1 MTSSINCKRSTWLR
15 RASAL
20 LALLAATA
28 TAGSGQPER
37 GRGGDI
43 EQAWLRLAPALSPL
57 DPEAL
62 RERTDEAIAVAQ
74 KQEVRRLTPFALA
87 LVAAARTQT
96 PARAQV
102 VLAQALRLDADSP
115 EVAFSLATVQ
125 LRRGMT
131 STGLGTLMAALAN
144 LVHDSRLR
152 SLVPPSA
159 LLAAVATVLGLL
171 VLWSLLAI
179 RSVFAR
185 LWHDLEELG
194 GSLRLTS
201 SSLLLAIFVVGLPIF
216 ISFDPAWL
224 LLWMFAICWA
234 YFSLGRK
241 LVGLAA
247 MLFVAAAPTL
257 VEVAL
262 RDLTHPPNPILQ
274 AADALANGRY
284 EPQTIEAVSTLS
296 DVFGDDATYH
306 RLAGDSFRQY
316 GLLESAAAS
325 YREGLRLAPRD
336 GALMLDLGT
345 VSYLDG
351 DYNAAVQWFQSARNA
366 GFDPLVVSYDL
377 SFAFSQTYRFRESD
391 EMKAAARRIDEPR
404 LAALVA
410 GREGRQILPLVTSAE
425 AEALV
430 QRKDPLVLINRSLAP
445 PPLARERTMDHPL
458 TIGTLLALLLAI
470 GHYLIRQHT
479 TGLAS
484 ACLKCGRPF
493 CHRCK
498 LSHESQ
504 TYCTQCI
511 NIFLKKDSVALGT
524 QMAKRRRM
532 RQRQRFLAIEHRL
545 ADLLLPGLGL
555 ANTGHGAMA
564 LPLMAVGALCLGCAL
579 IWLPYFIGPALMA
592 APVWPLQAACGAVWL
607 VAAVTSQL
615 IATGRD

>member
-20 LALLAATA
+20 IALLVATA
-28 TAGSGQPER
+28 TAGSDQPER

-43 EQAWLRLAPALSPL
+43 EQAWLRLARALSPL

-74 KQEVRRLTPFALA
+74 KQELRRLTPFALA
-87 LVAAARTQT
+87 LVAAARTQP
-96 PARAQV
+96 PARAQA
-102 VLAQALRLDADSP
+102 VLAQALRLDPDSP
-115 EVAFSLATVQ
+115 EAAFSLATVQ
-125 LRRGMT
+125 LRRGLT

-152 SLVPPSA
+152 SLVAPSA
-159 LLAAVATVLGLL
+159 LLAAVATLLGLL
-171 VLWSLLAI
+171 GLWSIFAI
-179 RSVFAR
+179 RSVFVR

-194 GSLRLTS
+194 GFLRLTS
-201 SSLLLAIFVVGLPIF
+201 SSLLLTIFVVGLPIF
-216 ISFDPAWL
+216 LTFDAAWL
-224 LLWMFAICWA
+224 LLWMFALCWA
-234 YFSLGRK
+234 YFSFGRK

-284 EPQTIEAVSTLS
+284 EPQTVEALSTLS

-306 RLAGDSFRQY
+306 RLVGDCFRQY

-351 DYNAAVQWFQSARNA
+351 DYNAAVQWFQSARNE
-366 GFDPLVVSYDL
+366 GFDPLIVSYDL
-377 SFAFSQTYRFRESD
+377 SFAFSQTYRFRESE
-391 EMKAAARRIDEPR
+391 EMKAEARRINERR
-404 LAALVA
+404 LAAFVA
-410 GREGRQILPLVTSAE
+410 GREGRQILPLVTSEE

-430 QRKDPLVLINRSLAP
+430 QRKHPLVLINRGLAP
-445 PPLARERTMDHPL
+445 PPLARERTVEHPL
-458 TIGTLLALLLAI
+458 TTGTLLALLLAI
-470 GHYLIRQHT
+470 GHYLMRQYT

-493 CHRCK
+493 CRRCK

-504 TYCTQCI
+504 TYCMQCI
-511 NIFLKKDSVALGT
+511 NIFLKKDSVAFGT

-532 RQRQRFLAIEHRL
+532 RQRQRLLALEHRL

-564 LPLMAVGALCLGCAL
+564 LPLMTVGALCLGCAL
-579 IWLPYFIGPALMA
+579 VWLPDFIGPALMA
-592 APVWPLQAACGAVWL
+592 APVWPLQAVCGAVWL

-615 IATGRD
+615 IVTGRD